1 VSIAPLKFTGVSTYS
16 ADLQTVLNRAV
27 SIASIPLNALQ
38 NEATDNLQR
47 KTMLGSFNSA
57 LGNLESSLRSL
68 GTVASQKA
76 LSASSSNSSKVSVT
90 YAGASA
96 ATSYTIS
103 EITSVAKSASETT
116 VSGYANSTSAPVSS
130 TGTIKLVIGSKE
142 KEIVLGAGKNNLV
155 GVRDAI
161 NALGLGVTA
170 TILTTG
176 SGANPNFLS
185 LTADTSG
192 AKTLALYDDPTGA
205 NTNLITAANQ
215 GADAEFKLNGVAV
228 KRSSNQVNDV
238 VSGLVFTI
246 KEKTDPGETIN
257 LTLSTDRSRLSR
269 ALASFA
275 EKYNAVVD
283 QVNGQVG
290 PSAGL
295 LSGDFIIREA
305 QNILRK
311 LSSYEGDTVGGLAN
325 LGLEFSSDGK
335 LELNSEAFN
344 ALSETQI
351 SESFGFLGS
360 ATTGFAA
367 LSKDLAQLSDP
378 LTGLVKRQLEG
389 YDRTDLRLQEEIAK
403 LEERISYTQAS
414 VAERLQVADAL
425 LAQLQSQQ
433 SILDASLKSVSLALF
448 GKNEE

>member
-1 VSIAPLKFTGVSTYS
+1 VSITPLKFTGVSTYS
-16 ADLQTVLNRAV
+16 ADLQTVLSRAV

-57 LGNLESSLRSL
+57 LSDLESSLRSL

-76 LSASSSNSSKVSVT
+76 LSASSSNSSTVSVT

-116 VSGYANSTSAPVSS
+116 LSGYANSTSAAVSS
-130 TGTIKLVIGSKE
+130 TGTLKLVIGSTE

-176 SGANPNFLS
+176 SGANPNYLS

-192 AKTLALYDDPTGA
+192 AKTLALHDDPAGA
-205 NTNLITAANQ
+205 NTNLLTAANQ
-215 GADAEFKLNGVAV
+215 G
-228 KRSSNQVNDV
+228 NDV
-238 VSGLVFTI
+238 ISGLVFHI
-246 KEKTDPGETIN
+246 KEKTDPAETVS

-269 ALASFA
+269 SLGDFA
-275 EKYNAVVD
+275 EKYNAVVE

-311 LSSYEGDTVGGLAN
+311 LSSYEGNSIGGLAN

-351 SESFGFLGS
+351 SEGFGFLGS
-360 ATTGFAA
+360 STTGFAA

-403 LEERISYTQAS
+403 LEERISFTQAS

-425 LAQLQSQQ
+425 LAQLESQQ
-433 SILDASLKSVSLALF
+433 NILDASLKSVSLALF

>member
-1 VSIAPLKFTGVSTYS
+1 VSITPLKFTGVSTYS
-16 ADLQTVLNRAV
+16 ADLQTVLSRAV

-57 LGNLESSLRSL
+57 LSDLESSLRSL

-76 LSASSSNSSKVSVT
+76 LSASSSNSSTVSVT

-116 VSGYANSTSAPVSS
+116 LSGYANSTSAAVSS
-130 TGTIKLVIGSKE
+130 TGTLKLVIGSTE

-176 SGANPNFLS
+176 SGANPNYLS

-192 AKTLALYDDPTGA
+192 AKTLALHDDPAGA
-205 NTNLITAANQ
+205 NTNLLTAANQ
-215 GADAEFKLNGVAV
+215 GADAEFKLNGVVV

-238 VSGLVFTI
+238 ISGLVFHI
-246 KEKTDPGETIN
+246 KEKTDPAETVS

-269 ALASFA
+269 SLGDFA
-275 EKYNAVVD
+275 EKYNAVVE

-311 LSSYEGDTVGGLAN
+311 LSSYEGNSIGGLAN

-351 SESFGFLGS
+351 SEGFGFLGS
-360 ATTGFAA
+360 STTGFAA

-403 LEERISYTQAS
+403 LEERISFTQAS

-425 LAQLQSQQ
+425 LAQLESQQ
-433 SILDASLKSVSLALF
+433 NILDASLKSVSLALF